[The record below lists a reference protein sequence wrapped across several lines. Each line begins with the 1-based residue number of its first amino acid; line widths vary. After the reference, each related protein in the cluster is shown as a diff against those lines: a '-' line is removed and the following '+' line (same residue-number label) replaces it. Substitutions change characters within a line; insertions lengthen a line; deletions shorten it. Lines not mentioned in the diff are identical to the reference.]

1 MRLIEIPLKNYDA
14 LIHDIIKNSVVLL
27 TVEGLQTLILGQKLF
42 DRVFSRI
49 LLYTMIGNLIFY
61 LIVDRYL
68 FGAGPILS
76 GDDD

>member
-27 TVEGLQTLILGQKLF
+27 TVEGLQTLLLGQKLF